1 MKAAHPATILAVDDT
16 EARLYFLF
24 RVLTRAGFTVLQA
37 ATGMQGLAVAAEQ
50 VPDLILLDVKLP
62 DMNGFEICQQLKSAS
77 ATAHVPVVF
86 LSSEHGPA
94 DGKERAQF
102 VGAEEFLSYPIMPDQ
117 LTVIVNGVLSRRRRS
132 REQDIA

>member
-1 MKAAHPATILAVDDT
+1 MKAVRSATILAVDDT
-16 EARLYFLF
+16 EARRYFLS
-24 RVLTRAGFTVLQA
+24 RVLSRAGFEVLQA
-37 ATGMQGLAVAAEQ
+37 ANGMQGLALAAQQ

-62 DMNGFEICQQLKSAS
+62 DMNGFEICRQLKTDS

-86 LSSEHGPA
+86 LSSEHGAA

-117 LTVIVNGVLSRRRRS
+117 LTVIVNGVLSRQRQS
-132 REQDIA
+132 RQQEIA